1 MVNICKIEQ
10 PKHFKEVGVRSVA
23 IAILFLLAVAVGSSA
38 FSETGWLKIEKKNT
52 VYYRPFVDVRNPKNK
67 LVIFV
72 TEDGQVYKGRCRKK
86 KIASTCRV
94 TPSKKFPDKFF
105 EIRYIVLELIPSFP
119 PKLLESGVI
128 KRLNVVSQT

>member
-1 MVNICKIEQ
+1 VVNICKIEQ

-72 TEDGQVYKGRCRKK
+72 TENGKIYKGRCRRKNV
-86 KIASTCRV
+86 ISICRI
-94 TPSKKFPDKFF
+94 TPSKRFPDKFT
-105 EIRYIVLELIPSFP
+105 EMRYIVLELIPDFP
-119 PKLLESGVI
+119 PKFLKTGVI
-128 KRLNVVSQT
+128 KRLNVVNLP